1 MENKTYNALAS
12 ERLAVYNGALNE
24 SLEIFVSHA
33 EETINDVMS
42 NGLKPIA
49 EAASLDRIIVF
60 RVWSIQRNEIGEIYR
75 WDKAKGGS
83 APIDEVL
90 KVMPITKEIKN
101 WIKMMADGSC
111 ITLKRSEFTEG
122 EAAFLSP
129 RGVKSI
135 LIAPV
140 FTEQKLWGV
149 ITFHDNTNERDFDD
163 DCKMLLR
170 SAARLCANA
179 LIREEKTRSAEQ
191 AAETLRYREKMLDA
205 LNEAA
210 IMFLAQYEES
220 FEDMMTKGLR
230 PFADVMDLDRISVWR
245 NFETP
250 DGLHASQVYRWSRES
265 GGTTKPMPGFDDASY
280 LKLVPDWEK
289 ILASGKYIN
298 TPVNILPEAALLRSL
313 GCLSLF
319 VTPVLMNNSF
329 WGCVFFEDIR
339 VERYFDDDNADIMRS
354 AALLCANT
362 VIMHEMIERQRN
374 EGERLEGLVAERT
387 KELNRQNLLM
397 RTINAAAAVLLEP
410 DTGINTIARS
420 MEIVCQNVDADR
432 VHLWQN
438 IRGDDGKLHYRQ
450 MCRWTREEYAVPEGI
465 DIIEF
470 DYECTPTLQKMF
482 SKGKSLNSSVDSL
495 SEAEREFFLSYKMQ
509 SILAVPLFLN
519 DELWGFVSFDDCRRR
534 RFFPEADENILR
546 SWGMLVVGAILREKI
561 LRDLKDATNEAK
573 NASEAKSHFIANMSH
588 EMRTPMNVIV
598 GLTDLLLEEDDTP
611 DKIKETLRKI
621 NIAGDTLM
629 GLIND
634 VLDISKVESG
644 KLELVPAQ
652 YDVAS
657 FLNDIITLNMI
668 RIENKPITFKLDID
682 KSMPVSL
689 FGDDLRV
696 KQIVNNLLSNA
707 FKYTKKGSVI
717 LGAKS
722 RRNGNEVWISFYVSD
737 TGIGIRA
744 EDKVKIFSAYNQVD
758 THANREIEGTGLG
771 LSITKKFVELMDGEI
786 TVESEYGKGTTFHV
800 RICQRFVSDRFLD
813 EETIDSLNRFCYA
826 DKIKQTHEKM
836 VRPDLSYARVLVV
849 DDFPTN
855 LDVAAGM
862 LRKYRMKVD
871 CVSSGQESIALI
883 AAGNPVYNAVFM
895 DHMMPGM
902 DGIETTQMIRAM
914 DTEYAKNVPI
924 IALTANAVA
933 GNEQMFLENGFN
945 AYLSKPFSVMTL
957 DSVVQK
963 WVRRK

>member
-1 MENKTYNALAS
+1 MENKTY
-12 ERLAVYNGALNE
+12 
-24 SLEIFVSHA
+24 
-33 EETINDVMS
+33 
-42 NGLKPIA
+42 
-49 EAASLDRIIVF
+49 
-60 RVWSIQRNEIGEIYR
+60 
-75 WDKAKGGS
+75 
-83 APIDEVL
+83 
-90 KVMPITKEIKN
+90 
-101 WIKMMADGSC
+101 
-111 ITLKRSEFTEG
+111 
-122 EAAFLSP
+122 
-129 RGVKSI
+129 
-135 LIAPV
+135 
-140 FTEQKLWGV
+140 
-149 ITFHDNTNERDFDD
+149 
-163 DCKMLLR
+163 
-170 SAARLCANA
+170 
-179 LIREEKTRSAEQ
+179 
-191 AAETLRYREKMLDA
+191 AETLRYREKMLDA

-210 IMFLAQYEES
+210 IMFLAQHEES

-250 DGLHASQVYRWSRES
+250 DGLHASQVYRWNRES
-265 GGTTKPMPGFDDASY
+265 GGTTKPTPGFDNASY
-280 LKLVPDWEK
+280 LKIVPDWEN
-289 ILASGKYIN
+289 ILASGKFIN
-298 TPVNILPEAALLRSL
+298 TPVNLLPEASLLRSL

-319 VTPVLMNNSF
+319 VTPVLMDNSF
-329 WGCVFFEDIR
+329 WGCVFFEDVR
-339 VERYFDDDNADIMRS
+339 VERYFDDENADIMRS

-362 VIMHEMIERQRN
+362 VIMHEMIDRQRN
-374 EGERLEGLVAERT
+374 EGERLESLVTERT

-410 DTGINTIARS
+410 ETGDGLNAIDRS

-438 IRGDDGKLHYRQ
+438 IRKDDGKLYYKQ
-450 MCRWTREEYAVPEGI
+450 TCRWTRLEFAVP
-465 DIIEF
+465 DSIIEF
-470 DYECTPTLQKMF
+470 DYDVTPSMEAMF
-482 SKGKSLNSSVDSL
+482 AEGKSLNCPVDTMF
-495 SEAEREFFLSYKMQ
+495 ETEREFFSAYKMK

-519 DELWGFVSFDDCRRR
+519 DDFWGFVSFDDCSNRRC
-534 RFFPEADENILR
+534 FPEADEHILR

-561 LRDLKDATNEAK
+561 LRDLKDATDKAK

-598 GLTDLLLEEDDTP
+598 GLTDLLLEEDDIP

-652 YDVAS
+652 YDVAG

-689 FGDDLRV
+689 FGDDLRI
-696 KQIVNNLLSNA
+696 KQILNNLLSNA
-707 FKYTKKGSVI
+707 FKYTKKGSVT

-744 EDKVKIFSAYNQVD
+744 EDMAKIFSAYNQVD

-771 LSITKKFVELMDGEI
+771 LSITKKFVEMMDGEI

-800 RICQRFVSDRFLD
+800 RLCQRFVSDRFLD
-813 EETIDSLNRFCYA
+813 EETIESLNRFRYA
-826 DKIKQTHEKM
+826 DKKKQIHEKM

-871 CVSSGQESIALI
+871 CVSSGQESVALI
-883 AAGNPVYNAVFM
+883 AAENPVYDAVFM

-933 GNEQMFLENGFN
+933 GNEQMFLKNGFN
-945 AYLSKPFSVMTL
+945 AYLPKPFSVMTL

-963 WVRRK
+963 WIRRK